1 MKNISYVINGVLALA
16 VIILYVMT
24 FSAKKTTS
32 TTETVVSGELPVEG
46 LPIAYVNVDSLFTN
60 YNYSKDLTEI
70 FMQQQ
75 ENARANVM
83 QQARALDADVK
94 NFQKNYE
101 NNAFL
106 STERAQQEEQRLMK
120 KRQELQDLDNR
131 LSAELMEK
139 QQKMNE
145 QLRDTI
151 VSQLQEYN
159 KEKNY
164 QIIFSNAMGDNIL
177 LADKKYD
184 ITDEVIKFL
193 NKRYSPSVGK

>member
-24 FSAKKTTS
+24 FSAKQITN
-32 TTETVVSGELPVEG
+32 TTETPASGESSAEG

-60 YNYSKDLTEI
+60 YNYSKDLNEI

-83 QQARALDADVK
+83 QQARVLDADVK
-94 NFQKNYE
+94 SFQKNYE

-106 STERAQQEEQRLMK
+106 STERAMQEEQRIIK

-164 QIIFSNAMGDNIL
+164 QIIFSNVMGDNIL

-193 NKRYSPSVGK
+193 NKRYSPAVGK

>member
-16 VIILYVMT
+16 VIFLYIQT
-24 FSAKKTTS
+24 FSAKKAIS
-32 TTETVVSGELPVEG
+32 EKQTVVPGESVSEG
-46 LPIAYVNVDSLFTN
+46 LPVAYVNIDSLFTN
-60 YNYSKDLTEI
+60 YNYSKDLNEI
-70 FMQQQ
+70 FIQQQ

-83 QQARALDADVK
+83 QQARVLDADVK
-94 NFQKNYE
+94 TFQKNYE

-106 STERAQQEEQRLMK
+106 STERAQQEEQRLVK

-159 KEKNY
+159 KDKNY
-164 QIIFSNAMGDNIL
+164 QIIFSNVMGDNIL

-184 ITDEVIKFL
+184 ITTDVIEFL
-193 NKRYSPSVGK
+193 NKRYSPTVKK